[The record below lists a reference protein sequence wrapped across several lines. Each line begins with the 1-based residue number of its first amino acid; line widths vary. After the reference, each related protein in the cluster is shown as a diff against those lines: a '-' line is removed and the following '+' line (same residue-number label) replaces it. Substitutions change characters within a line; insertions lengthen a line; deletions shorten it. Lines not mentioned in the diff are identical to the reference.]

1 MMYSEKHNVIDLV
14 PATYE
19 AFITGS
25 LPTFGFAV
33 GDYLSYMGFTQDN
46 SIDDIRSALKDEFL
60 IAASMTN
67 DTTIDDVKNWLDSND
82 SYSVAVLDFH
92 NVAST
97 TEKNTL
103 LNLIESMLN
112 EHLYDLCSYYTR
124 FAFCKKKD
132 A

>member
-1 MMYSEKHNVIDLV
+1 MMYTEKHNIIDLV

-25 LPTFGFAV
+25 FSAFGFAV

-67 DTTIDDVKNWLDSND
+67 DTTLDDVKNWLESNNG
-82 SYSVAVLDFH
+82 YSVAVLDFH
-92 NVAST
+92 NVASA

-103 LNLIESMLN
+103 LNLIESVLD
-112 EHLYDLCSYYTR
+112 EHLYDLCSYDTR
-124 FAFCKKKD
+124 FAFCKKLD